1 MQRWI
6 LNASVGA
13 KVSVAPI
20 VAILCL
26 MVAGGIGFFAND
38 RLSKSL
44 SGLAEVSVPRVAQA
58 GQLAR
63 RISVINAQVNQSLA
77 WEGAGY
83 KAARIEALDKTI
95 RAELV
100 RYGEALQARAVDPEA
115 SVDEKQLMATAS
127 GAFQKYAENASETLE
142 IKSVMLGNA
151 ASYMTTMEGHYATV
165 QRTLD
170 DIVVLQTEH
179 ARLAGAEGSRLAQSN
194 QITIGAVIALA
205 VLATLTISAVMSR
218 LIVKPLADASRLADE
233 VADGNLAARPL
244 ESNSTDATGRVLA
257 ALTAAQSRMSDVV
270 AGIRSSAGQ
279 VSQASG
285 EIARGNAALSART
298 EHTAVALQKT
308 AASIE
313 ALAAT
318 VHEGATGAREAD
330 RLARDAAAVARE
342 GSTAIG
348 VAITTMN
355 EIDAHAKK
363 IAEIIGV
370 IDGIAFQTNI
380 LALNAAV
387 EAARAGEQ
395 GRGFNV
401 VAAEVRTLAQRSGSA
416 AREIRG
422 LIGASVERIDAGV
435 GEVQRAGQTMDRIVE
450 SIVHVSTTVE
460 RISAATEQQS
470 EGIDQVNL
478 AVSEIGQHTQENAA
492 MVEEASAAAESM
504 RTQAQGLTQLLVHF
518 RTG

>member
-6 LNASVGA
+6 SNASLGA
-13 KVSVAPI
+13 KVTVAPI

-38 RLSKSL
+38 RLSKAL

-58 GQLAR
+58 GQLALR
-63 RISVINAQVNQSLA
+63 MSMINAAVNQSLA
-77 WEGAGY
+77 WEGAGF
-83 KAARIEALDKTI
+83 KSARIEALDKRI
-95 RAELV
+95 RGDLAG
-100 RYGEALQARAVDPEA
+100 YAEALKAGVIDPEA
-115 SVDEKQLMATAS
+115 SEDERRLMATAAD
-127 GAFQKYAENASETLE
+127 AFKKYAENAGETLE

-170 DIVVLQTEH
+170 EIVVMQIEQ
-179 ARLAGAEGSRLAQSN
+179 AKLAGAGGKRLAQSN

-205 VLATLTISAVMSR
+205 VLATLAISGFMSR

-233 VADGNLAARPL
+233 VADGNLAARPR
-244 ESNSTDATGRVLA
+244 EAVTTDATGRVLA
-257 ALTAAQSRMSDVV
+257 ALAAAQSRMSDVV
-270 AGIRSSAGQ
+270 AGIRTSAGR
-279 VSQASG
+279 VSQASA
-285 EIARGNAALSART
+285 EIARGNAELSART

-308 AASIE
+308 SASIE

-318 VHEGATGAREAD
+318 VREGATGAREAD
-330 RLARDAAAVARE
+330 GLARDAETVARE
-342 GSTAIG
+342 GSNAIG
-348 VAITTMN
+348 VAVATMN

-435 GEVQRAGQTMDRIVE
+435 GQVQRAGQTMDRIVE
-450 SIVHVSTTVE
+450 SIVNVSATVG
-460 RISAATEQQS
+460 RISTAAEQQS
-470 EGIDQVNL
+470 RDIVQVNQ

-504 RTQAQGLTQLLVHF
+504 RTQAQELTQLLVHF